1 MNSDMQENITT
12 MPTRNQQKSNRDL
25 DRKEVVRIKDFMVGL
40 MAPDCGCIEFTS
52 QEIATSHLWALNLL
66 RSANGFLFQGS
77 SLYVSMTVQENLEF
91 PLRRH
96 KEKLGIIDDTMPLVL
111 EVLESVKLE
120 RTMNLIPEKRLGG
133 MKRRIALARKFILK
147 PKNKSLNEPTNSLIP

>member
-1 MNSDMQENITT
+1 
-12 MPTRNQQKSNRDL
+12 
-25 DRKEVVRIKDFMVGL
+25 
-40 MAPDCGCIEFTS
+40 
-52 QEIATSHLWALNLL
+52 
-66 RSANGFLFQGS
+66 
-77 SLYVSMTVQENLEF
+77 MTVQENLEF

-96 KEKLGIIDDTMPLVL
+96 KEKLGIIDDTIPLVLDVLEVL